1 MSPKEVAHGALD
13 AWNNRD
19 FDRMRE
25 LLHPDYTY
33 AGGDGQEQK
42 GPEAGLAVAKM
53 FANAFPDGRVEILN
67 AKEVGDTAF
76 VEFIGRGSHGG
87 DLMGIAP
94 TGRPVNI
101 PICEVTEVRDGKVY
115 RVRQYLDFA
124 NVMAQLGVT
133 TVPSAAPA

>member
-1 MSPKEVAHGALD
+1 MSPREIAQGVLD
-13 AWNNRD
+13 AWNTRD

-25 LLHPDYTY
+25 MLHPEYTY
-33 AGGDGQEQK
+33 TGPDGREQR
-42 GPEAGLAVAKM
+42 GPEAGMAMSRMWAS
-53 FANAFPDGRVEILN
+53 AFPDGRVEILN
-67 AKEVGDTAF
+67 AKEAGDTALIEF
-76 VEFIGRGSHGG
+76 VGRGSHGG